1 MKIDD
6 DGTKVVITVNG
17 IKKFRTD
24 ITELLQDIQ
33 DGKEV
38 HVTTYTRG
46 RKPQSVI
53 KLVKIQDLLDTATA

>member
-33 DGKEV
+33 DCKEV